1 MNSTAQYTI
10 ILSGDCLILFEHIE
24 ENKAKIV
31 FWCSLYAITDI
42 QIIQSLKSAT
52 INFYEDK
59 DNKDFSLRLYIEN
72 IVLFRDTLITKM
84 KALDIKISVK
94 IIDSNSEKDEKK
106 RLTIKD
112 MSRMKL
118 EDMEQNIHD
127 IKSSIDK
134 GEIDEY
140 TINTFTTLC
149 GRVIE
154 ELNKSFREEDVQKQ
168 KNYENMMKEV
178 IKMETVDELNENI
191 LKNKK
196 KEKKEDKKDDN
207 TENNNNEDKK
217 DENIEDNNNEH
228 KNGENIENENNENK
242 IGEIEENKKEEV
254 KENKKEETEEKNENK
269 VNEI

>member
-1 MNSTAQYTI
+1 MNSSAEYTI

-24 ENKAKIV
+24 EQKAKIV

-52 INFYEDK
+52 INFYENK
-59 DNKDFSLRLYIEN
+59 DNKDFLLKLYIEN

-94 IIDSNSEKDEKK
+94 IIDSNSESKEKK

-112 MSRMKL
+112 MARMKM
-118 EDMEQNIHD
+118 EDLEQNVQD

-154 ELNKSFREEDVQKQ
+154 ELNNSFRDEDEEKQKQ
-168 KNYENMMKEV
+168 YEKMMKDV
-178 IKMETVDELNENI
+178 LRMEKVDELNDSNI
-191 LKNKK
+191 KNKK
-196 KEKKEDKKDDN
+196 EEENLKKEDKKNEIIDKSN
-207 TENNNNEDKK
+207 IENKKEENSEDKK
-217 DENIEDNNNEH
+217 
-228 KNGENIENENNENK
+228 IENKIIENKIIENNENK
-242 IGEIEENKKEEV
+242 IIEN
-254 KENKKEETEEKNENK
+254 
-269 VNEI
+269 

>member
-134 GEIDEY
+134 GEI
-140 TINTFTTLC
+140 
-149 GRVIE
+149 E

-178 IKMETVDELNENI
+178 IKMEIVDELNENI
-191 LKNKK
+191 LKNK
-196 KEKKEDKKDDN
+196 KKEDKKDDN

>member
-168 KNYENMMKEV
+168 KNYENMMKED
-178 IKMETVDELNENI
+178 IKMEIVDELNENI

-196 KEKKEDKKDDN
+196 KQDKKDDN

>member
-178 IKMETVDELNENI
+178 IKMEIVDELNENI
-191 LKNKK
+191 LKNK
-196 KEKKEDKKDDN
+196 KKEDKKDDN

-217 DENIEDNNNEH
+217 DEIIEDNNNEH